1 MGKSLGFSKEE
12 FSVICDVF
20 DIDKLVC
27 FETEEE
33 SVLKENTIS
42 EVYHQLL
49 FQLYKKV
56 YIILEETDFV
66 LSKEV
71 KDIFSILKKCESV
84 ISISTKDENVPGYCI
99 YFSGEDD
106 FVLMRGGTRT
116 GEYVKI
122 EMLSKDEFLTFLKE
136 SEVLLPETLWED
148 FPKMQGKRDIV
159 GEELR
164 KFLESGNLENAEEL
178 WEIPQ
183 VTSLFRVQ
191 NPRSGT
197 KKCYLAVVKQPIQDR
212 IVVINGENI
221 QIVTYSEKRMLELLQ
236 EIQEKENGIGGC
248 DCSQCE

>member
-71 KDIFSILKKCESV
+71 KDIFSILKNRES
-84 ISISTKDENVPGYCI
+84 I
-99 YFSGEDD
+99 
-106 FVLMRGGTRT
+106 
-116 GEYVKI
+116 
-122 EMLSKDEFLTFLKE
+122 LT
-136 SEVLLPETLWED
+136 
-148 FPKMQGKRDIV
+148 
-159 GEELR
+159 
-164 KFLESGNLENAEEL
+164 
-178 WEIPQ
+178 
-183 VTSLFRVQ
+183 
-191 NPRSGT
+191 
-197 KKCYLAVVKQPIQDR
+197 
-212 IVVINGENI
+212 
-221 QIVTYSEKRMLELLQ
+221 
-236 EIQEKENGIGGC
+236 
-248 DCSQCE
+248 